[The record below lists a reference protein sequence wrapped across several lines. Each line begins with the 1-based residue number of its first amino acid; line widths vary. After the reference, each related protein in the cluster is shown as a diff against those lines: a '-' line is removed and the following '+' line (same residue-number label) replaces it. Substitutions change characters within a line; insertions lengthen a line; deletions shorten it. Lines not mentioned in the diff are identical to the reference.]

1 MAEERQVEFAG
12 GGVIKKCPNCGAQI
26 EAFQVR
32 CPVCGFAISGESRGG
47 SASLKTFLDMYS
59 RESDGERKTE
69 TVRTFPIPN
78 TIEDIIEF
86 SLFAFQQIKS
96 ITSGNAVP
104 APWELNLCAAWYA
117 KLDEARLRASLSFSN
132 NESGKLNFDTLMGE
146 AAGAIDASR
155 KRSEEA
161 ARIAAAA
168 QEKAARRKAK
178 DRDKT
183 IKLALKVQEKA
194 EKREAALQLKQAERQ
209 AKFQLKQARRQA
221 KLQERASRRDA
232 AARRR
237 AERRNFLQTDMGK
250 CFVGI
255 GILFGMAA
263 IIFVVLYIT
272 APGPKRETQRLES
285 LLSEI
290 QANMDA
296 GKYDIAEMKLVDL
309 QWKYSPGSETEQ
321 ERVKFWQK
329 KQQELKNQIEK
340 GKNGGR
346 ITTSAANT
354 STNTGTKP
362 DATLETQVRKAAE
375 DIGRDAREA
384 FKSVQGTVTGI
395 FKGLTGQDTEATD
408 EANGKDSN

>member
-1 MAEERQVEFAG
+1 MAEERKVEFAG

-146 AAGAIDASR
+146 AAGAIDESR
-155 KRSEEA
+155 KKSEEA

-221 KLQERASRRDA
+221 KIQERASRRDA

-250 CFVGI
+250 FFVG
-255 GILFGMAA
+255 FGGSLGMLA
-263 IIFVVLYIT
+263 VLSLLLYVLPKKET
-272 APGPKRETQRLES
+272 ARLEN
-285 LLSEI
+285 LLTEI
-290 QANMDA
+290 QTNMDA
-296 GKYDIAEMKLVDL
+296 GNYDIAEMKLVDL
-309 QWKYSPGSETEQ
+309 QWKYGPGSETEQ

-354 STNTGTKP
+354 STNTSTKP
-362 DATLETQVRKAAE
+362 DASVSTQVRKAAE
-375 DIGRDAREA
+375 DMGRETREA
-384 FKSVQGTVTGI
+384 FKSVQGTVKGI
-395 FKGLTGQDTEATD
+395 FKGLTGQDSDTTD